1 MIVYNKIKDKER
13 ERWRKM
19 ILSQIALLLLNYK
32 IILKEAIEEKDK
44 NCIRASVSVLVGQIV
59 LFIYTIYFIMKGGV
73 IDA

>member
-1 MIVYNKIKDKER
+1 
-13 ERWRKM
+13 M

>member
-1 MIVYNKIKDKER
+1 
-13 ERWRKM
+13 M

-44 NCIRASVSVLVGQIV
+44 DCIRVSVSVLVGQIV